1 MALKSILILTA
12 SFGEGHNAAARN
24 LAAAI
29 HELSPGTRVAVRD
42 LFREAY
48 GPLNEAVRR
57 GYLFVINRLPW
68 LWEIV
73 FRWLDRPRVVGQGI
87 GIFAR
92 AGQLL
97 VKTLRDDPPD
107 VLVSTYPGYGALLDW
122 ARRRT
127 AVPCRAVT
135 LVTDSLTVNAA
146 WYQARVDAF
155 LVANEA
161 TAAVMKSKGVA
172 ADSVHVTGFPVPL
185 MFSGA
190 SSRTAPPPLRVL
202 YMVNAGHH
210 LAASITKAL
219 LQIEGIELTV
229 TVGRDDALG
238 RELTGI
244 AAQVGRPLEVHG
256 WTPLMPE
263 LIRRSHVLIGKAG
276 GATVQEAL
284 AAATPMV
291 ITQVVPGQE
300 EGNAR
305 LLLDAGAGVLA
316 ATPDAIADAVRRIA
330 ADGVLQK
337 METAAREL
345 GCPDSARQT
354 ARFLLS
360 PAS

>member
-24 LAAAI
+24 LAAALQ
-29 HELSPGTRVAVRD
+29 ELSPGTRVAVRD

-57 GYLFVINRLPW
+57 SYLFVINHLPW
-68 LWEIV
+68 LWEFV
-73 FRWLDRPRVVGQGI
+73 YRWLDRPRVVGQGI

-92 AGQLL
+92 AGHLL
-97 VKTLRDDPPD
+97 VKTLREDPPD
-107 VLVSTYPGYGALLDW
+107 ALVSTYPGYGALLDW

-146 WYQARVDAF
+146 WYQARVDTF

-161 TAAVMKSKGVA
+161 TAAVMRSKGMPA
-172 ADSVHVTGFPVPL
+172 GSVHVTGFPVPL
-185 MFSGA
+185 LFAGTST
-190 SSRTAPPPLRVL
+190 RPAPPPLRVL

-210 LAASITKAL
+210 LAAAITRAL
-219 LQIEGIELTV
+219 LRVDGIELTV
-229 TVGRDDALG
+229 TVGRDEALG
-238 RELTGI
+238 RELSGL

-263 LIRRSHVLIGKAG
+263 LIRRSHLLIGKAG

-291 ITQVVPGQE
+291 ITQIVPGQE

-305 LLLDAGAGVLA
+305 LLLEAGAGVLA
-316 ATPDAIADAVRRIA
+316 TTPDAIAEAVRRITA
-330 ADGVLQK
+330 AEVLQK

-345 GCPDSARQT
+345 GCPDAARQT

-360 PAS
+360 LTP